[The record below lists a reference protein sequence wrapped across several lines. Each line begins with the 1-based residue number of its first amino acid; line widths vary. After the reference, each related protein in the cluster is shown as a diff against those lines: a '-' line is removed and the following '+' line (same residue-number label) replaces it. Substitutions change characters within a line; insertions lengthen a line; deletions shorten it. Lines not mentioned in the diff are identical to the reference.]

1 MGDDWFKWEYSE
13 EMQQKTTEIDQG
25 TQLDEAPDTSNSSP
39 QGYTGMGKVYK
50 DPSTGK
56 LIMVEG

>member
-1 MGDDWFKWEYSE
+1 MIDPSE
-13 EMQQKTTEIDQG
+13 NIQEQMQQKTTEIDQG

-39 QGYTGMGKVYK
+39 QDYTEMGNVYK

>member
-1 MGDDWFKWEYSE
+1 
-13 EMQQKTTEIDQG
+13 MQQKTTEIDQG
-25 TQLDEAPDTSNSSP
+25 TQLDEAPDSSNCSP
-39 QGYTGMGKVYK
+39 QGYTEMGKVYK